1 LPPQRHR
8 SAALDE
14 QFGFELK
21 LRFNQK
27 NAEFTESRGHFLFA
41 GPGSLLAGC
50 LPGSS
55 LQMIGGKDAF
65 CGEAGRLDV
74 LQTLEAALGVL
85 AVQDMVDSVA
95 RSCQATV

>member
-1 LPPQRHR
+1 
-8 SAALDE
+8 
-14 QFGFELK
+14 
-21 LRFNQK
+21 
-27 NAEFTESRGHFLFA
+27 
-41 GPGSLLAGC
+41 
-50 LPGSS
+50 
-55 LQMIGGKDAF
+55 MIGGKDAF